1 MSEPMRALVVL
12 LGLTLP
18 CFWLARAP
26 LTALAMRDEDYRRRA
41 LLWVGLLVAAY
52 LSHSYWLYGP
62 VMVVALLVAR
72 RDEPQPLAMF
82 MLLLFVIP
90 PFPAR
95 IAGFA
100 GLQQLIELTHPR
112 LLSALLLGPAWW
124 VLRCDPRSEPFGS
137 ALADKCLLGF
147 LLLQLAVQLAGD
159 TLTNTLR
166 FAVYAFT
173 DAFLPY
179 YVASRAL
186 RDLPAARDIVAS
198 FVFAV
203 ALLAPIAAFEFV
215 KHWLL
220 YSSLPDHMQVG
231 PWGMGNYLSRDGS
244 LRALA
249 STGHSL
255 VLGYLMVIAI
265 ALYPFVRRSL
275 PAGGQRLL
283 VAALAVGIAAP
294 VSRGPW
300 VGACAALLVLLL
312 TGPDKLRRAGRGAA
326 LLLVVVGVL
335 MATPLADRLIALMPF
350 VGEVDDFNVTYRQ
363 RLFDASLAVIAYNP
377 WLGSS
382 DFLAAPEMQQMI
394 QGEGIIDVVNSYLG
408 VALAYG
414 LVGLALFCG
423 VFAGG
428 IARVLYGLVRLPA
441 GHEAHDLGRGL
452 LAALVGVLVTIA
464 TVSSINNIPLVY
476 WLLAGLATGY
486 GALVRR
492 AAASLP
498 RGAASR
504 PVLRRTPVS
513 SF

>member
-1 MSEPMRALVVL
+1 MSEPLRALVVL

-18 CFWLARAP
+18 CLWLARRP
-26 LTALAMRDEDYRRRA
+26 MTTLAIRDEDYRRRA
-41 LLWVGLLVAAY
+41 ALWVGLLVAAY
-52 LSHSYWLYGP
+52 LGHSYWLYAP
-62 VMVVALLVAR
+62 VMVAALLVAR
-72 RDEPQPLAMF
+72 RHERQPLAMF
-82 MLLLFVIP
+82 LLLLFVIP

-95 IAGFA
+95 IAGVA
-100 GLQQLIELTHPR
+100 GLQQLVELTHPR
-112 LLSALLLGPAWW
+112 LLSVVLLGPAWW
-124 VLRCDPRSEPFGS
+124 LLRRDPRSEPFGS
-137 ALADKCLLGF
+137 ALGDKCLLGY
-147 LLLQLAVQLAGD
+147 LVLQLALQLPGD

-166 FAVYAFT
+166 YAVYAFT

-186 RDLPAARDIVAS
+186 RDLPAARDIVGS
-198 FVFAV
+198 FVLAI
-203 ALLAPIAAFEFV
+203 ALLSPIAAFEFG

-275 PAGGQRLL
+275 PPAGQRLL
-283 VAALAVGIAAP
+283 LVALVVGILAP

-300 VGACAALLVLLL
+300 VGACAALAVLLL
-312 TGPDKLRRAGRGAA
+312 TGPHKLRRIGRATA
-326 LLLVVVGVL
+326 LGVLVVGVL
-335 MATPLADRLIALMPF
+335 MMTPLSERIIALLPF

-363 RLFDASLAVIAYNP
+363 RLFNASLAVIAYNP
-377 WLGSS
+377 WLGSM
-382 DFLAAPEMQQMI
+382 DFLSAPEMQEMI

-414 LVGLALFCG
+414 GVGLALFCG
-423 VFAGG
+423 VFAAG
-428 IARVLYGLVRLPA
+428 IGRVLFGLARLPA

-464 TVSSINNIPLVY
+464 TVSSINNIPIVY
-476 WLLAGLATGY
+476 WLLAGLASGY
-486 GALVRR
+486 GHLVRQ
-492 AAASLP
+492 AAASVQRQAP
-498 RGAASR
+498 AR
-504 PVLRRTPVS
+504 PAVRTAPVS